1 MTVDAS
7 LKGAVVL
14 VGLAVTHLAANAQV
28 MPPCRLDSASASLV
42 AQTVE
47 RAAQAYRTLGKS
59 LPFDTITVNRPLGPG
74 VDHSLAVYV
83 ISDAAVE
90 GVNASG
96 CSSRQAAKDEPLD
109 KLSVRGGCVVVAT
122 GKPELRCS
130 SKAVALFSNI
140 GSKPGRANPALLYLL
155 AHELG
160 HLHQRQVGEY
170 EGRAARIDLTL
181 PRASKLQAL
190 QSSCDPASTKREEEA
205 DALAVEVMKR
215 LLPKPPYQ
223 EPLFSERGSLLWN
236 VDQLVLAA
244 NEWQR
249 VSLEQEFISRPA
261 VHKSFVPTEFP
272 TPASTVQANARKFVC
287 DVLGGT
293 KGSVIH
299 PLQSTT
305 HPSLDQRIRRV
316 AEAMKPIAASLPN
329 DTSRTQFESVAQ
341 LQSQLS
347 PIFNQIYRET
357 GVYME
362 AMQSAVC
369 TMVNAPTQ
377 PTCK

>member
-1 MTVDAS
+1 MDAS

-130 SKAVALFSNI
+130 SKADRKSTRLNSSHF
-140 GSKPGRANPALLYLL
+140 
-155 AHELG
+155 
-160 HLHQRQVGEY
+160 QVS
-170 EGRAARIDLTL
+170 RM
-181 PRASKLQAL
+181 P
-190 QSSCDPASTKREEEA
+190 SSA
-205 DALAVEVMKR
+205 
-215 LLPKPPYQ
+215 
-223 EPLFSERGSLLWN
+223 
-236 VDQLVLAA
+236 
-244 NEWQR
+244 
-249 VSLEQEFISRPA
+249 
-261 VHKSFVPTEFP
+261 
-272 TPASTVQANARKFVC
+272 
-287 DVLGGT
+287 
-293 KGSVIH
+293 
-299 PLQSTT
+299 
-305 HPSLDQRIRRV
+305 
-316 AEAMKPIAASLPN
+316 
-329 DTSRTQFESVAQ
+329 
-341 LQSQLS
+341 
-347 PIFNQIYRET
+347 
-357 GVYME
+357 
-362 AMQSAVC
+362 
-369 TMVNAPTQ
+369 
-377 PTCK
+377 